1 MTDRSPTSAAI
12 VAVIDDDK
20 GIREALDGML
30 RSAGLSVVCFAS
42 THEYLAHPDRAQI
55 HCIVLDVHLPERSGL
70 DFLDSV
76 AQMDVTTPII
86 VISGFADIPMS
97 VRAMKAGA
105 VEFLTKPVRAM
116 DLLAAVEVAITRDR
130 ALRSLRSM
138 VSELKASYE
147 TLTVREREVFVH
159 VATGMMN
166 KQVAAAIGISEATV
180 KLHRG
185 TLMRKMRANSVADL
199 VRMADR
205 LGVDLPIESGYVLP
219 SGLKSQL
226 RQAIIG
232 SQDRRRRVL

>member
-1 MTDRSPTSAAI
+1 MKNRQPISTAI

-30 RSAGLSVVCFAS
+30 RSAGLSVICFAS
-42 THEYLAHPDRAQI
+42 TQDYLASADR
-55 HCIVLDVHLPERSGL
+55 HGVNCLVLDVHLPERSGL
-70 DFLDSV
+70 DFLDAA
-76 AQMDVTTPII
+76 AQLEVTTPVI

-116 DLLAAVEVAITRDR
+116 DLLAAVELAVGRDR
-130 ALRSLRSM
+130 ALRLASGRMIELR
-138 VSELKASYE
+138 ASYE
-147 TLTVREREVFVH
+147 TLTAREREVFRY
-159 VATGMMN
+159 VAAGLMN
-166 KQVAAAIGISEATV
+166 KQIAAAIGLSEATI

-205 LGVDLPIESGYVLP
+205 LGVDLPSTG
-219 SGLKSQL
+219 
-226 RQAIIG
+226 
-232 SQDRRRRVL
+232 

>member
-1 MTDRSPTSAAI
+1 VFQAAALSDKGADVTDRSPIATAI
-12 VAVIDDDK
+12 IAVIDDDR

-42 THEYLAHPDRAQI
+42 TQEYLTSLDRAKI
-55 HCIVLDVHLPERSGL
+55 NCIVLDVHLPERSGL
-70 DFLDSV
+70 DFLDGV
-76 AQMDVTTPII
+76 AQFSVTTPII

-116 DLLAAVEVAITRDR
+116 DLLAAVDVAVTRDR
-130 ALRSLRSM
+130 VLRSVSSM
-138 VSELKASYE
+138 LIELKTSYE
-147 TLTVREREVFVH
+147 TLTTREREVFVH
-159 VATGMMN
+159 VVTGMMN

-205 LGVDLPIESGYVLP
+205 LGVDLPPFASTKV
-219 SGLKSQL
+219 
-226 RQAIIG
+226 
-232 SQDRRRRVL
+232 

>member
-1 MTDRSPTSAAI
+1 MTDHTPKSAAI

-30 RSAGLSVVCFAS
+30 RSTGLLVVCFAS
-42 THEYLAHPDRAQI
+42 TQAYLADPDRGRFN
-55 HCIVLDVHLPERSGL
+55 CIVLDVHLPERSGL
-70 DFLDSV
+70 DFLDDIARFGV
-76 AQMDVTTPII
+76 ATPII

-116 DLLAAVEVAITRDR
+116 DLLGAVELAVARDR
-130 ALRSLRSM
+130 ALRSANSALI
-138 VSELKASYE
+138 ELKTHYE

-205 LGVDLPIESGYVLP
+205 LGVELPVSSSTKV
-219 SGLKSQL
+219 
-226 RQAIIG
+226 
-232 SQDRRRRVL
+232 

>member
-1 MTDRSPTSAAI
+1 MITRSPTSTTI
-12 VAVIDDDK
+12 VAVIDDDR

-42 THEYLAHPDRAQI
+42 TRDYLASPDRKDI
-55 HCIVLDVHLPERSGL
+55 NCIVLDVHLPERSGL
-70 DFLDSV
+70 EFLDSV
-76 AQMDVTTPII
+76 AQLDVTTPII
-86 VISGFADIPMS
+86 IISGFADIPMS

-116 DLLAAVEVAITRDR
+116 DLLGAVEVAVARDR
-130 ALRSLRSM
+130 ALRAASNMSAELRGN
-138 VSELKASYE
+138 YE
-147 TLTVREREVFVH
+147 TLTSREREVFVH

-185 TLMRKMRANSVADL
+185 TLMRKMQANSIADL

-205 LGVDLPIESGYVLP
+205 LGVDLPLSG
-219 SGLKSQL
+219 
-226 RQAIIG
+226 
-232 SQDRRRRVL
+232 